1 MEDDGAPLPG
11 ARTANLL
18 GALAL
23 AVSDRCLQAAGQ
35 ATGHAETEAATLSAI
50 DQFLD
55 GPSID
60 RLSAVIG
67 LSQSGTVRLVDRLER
82 EGLVRRGPG
91 GDRRATSVTL
101 TPDGRKAAYQIEA
114 GRLRLLEEVLA
125 PLQAAE
131 RDLLAELTGKLLV
144 GMMREPGATRWTCRL
159 CDLGACGRPA
169 GHCPIEQAARL
180 RYGHAGVSPDR
191 SVTQPGP

>member
-1 MEDDGAPLPG
+1 METGAAPPN
-11 ARTANLL
+11 ARAANLL

-23 AVSDRCLQAAGQ
+23 AVADRCLQAAGQ
-35 ATGHAETEAATLSAI
+35 LTGHAESEAATLSAI

-55 GPSID
+55 GPSVD

-82 EGLVRRGPG
+82 QGLVRRGPG
-91 GDRRATSVTL
+91 RDGRVTSVTL
-101 TPDGRKAAYQIEA
+101 TPEGRKTAYQIEA
-114 GRLRLLEEVLA
+114 ARLRLLEEVLA
-125 PLQAAE
+125 PLEATE
-131 RDLLAELTGKLLV
+131 RDVLAELAGKLLL
-144 GMMREPGATRWTCRL
+144 GLMREPGATRWTCRL

-180 RYGHAGVSPDR
+180 RYGPSGASPAR
-191 SVTQPGP
+191 SMGTPDP